1 MTEKYTLKSENK
13 HPCHRDSTMSKAEI
27 MIIMYCLMG
36 KCGGGSC
43 GLYGVGD
50 SEGMSVS
57 VLGCCSW
64 LEIEEMTLRGW
75 GVPMMQSYA

>member
-43 GLYGVGD
+43 GLHGVED

-57 VLGCCSW
+57 VLRW
-64 LEIEEMTLRGW
+64 LVMAGN
-75 GVPMMQSYA
+75 